1 MKMCFLNQ
9 SDDENYHLI
18 RGKPSSVVAD
28 IDKADLP
35 DYNNTSSI
43 FYRIP
48 PKCQSHCK
56 EDWSDVLWLFTE
68 KVQAVRVMNQK
79 QDRFWSV
86 WFIVILKKKQ
96 KSFQSTTE
104 HVWLKVFDVT
114 GKRN

>member
-1 MKMCFLNQ
+1 MREETTGIITTIKKNMKTCFLNQ

-56 EDWSDVLWLFTE
+56 ED
-68 KVQAVRVMNQK
+68 
-79 QDRFWSV
+79 
-86 WFIVILKKKQ
+86 
-96 KSFQSTTE
+96 
-104 HVWLKVFDVT
+104 
-114 GKRN
+114 